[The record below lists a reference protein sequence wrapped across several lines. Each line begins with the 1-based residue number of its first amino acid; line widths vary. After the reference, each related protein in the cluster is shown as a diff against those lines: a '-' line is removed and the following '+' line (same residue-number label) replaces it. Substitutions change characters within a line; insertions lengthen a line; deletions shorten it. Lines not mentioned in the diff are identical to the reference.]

1 MNKRKKFN
9 ISEDINRGITD
20 VMNAVNSDAGS
31 FRYEVVA
38 LSRIEVD
45 PDNPRELALSAKD
58 IAEGIKSEDTN
69 FLKKKAEKDELER
82 LSLTIKSKGVINP
95 VVVYKFGTNYRLVA
109 GERRYLASLMVGKD
123 NIHARI
129 LGKKP
134 DLLNLRSLQWI
145 ENNEREDLS
154 LKEKLN
160 NLKSIIDAHLDSSS
174 DSNTDTKLSIAL
186 LRQLFGFTNTQAGYY
201 FSVMNAPVDLKAS
214 VDKGD
219 VKSLDKAAFIASI
232 KENDIRKVVLQ
243 ACIDGESLKSL
254 RKIAHQEKQQ
264 ARKAK
269 KRANGLLT
277 QIQQRKG
284 RPASQVNLGKV
295 KDIKIVRKLIEAV
308 VSNPIYVRYATQ
320 FAKADWNSYDQA
332 TKRFQELL
340 KIIAKENS

>member
-1 MNKRKKFN
+1 MNRRKKFN
-9 ISEDINRGITD
+9 ISEDINKGITD
-20 VMNAVNSDAGS
+20 VMNAVNSDAGL

-45 PDNPRELALSAKD
+45 PDNPRELTLSAKD
-58 IAEGIKSEDTN
+58 IIEGIKSEDTN

-82 LSLTIKSKGVINP
+82 LALTIKSKGVINP

-109 GERRYLASLMVGKD
+109 GERRYLASLMVNKD

-154 LKEKLN
+154 LKEKLS

-186 LRQLFGFTNTQAGYY
+186 LRQLFGFANAQAGYY
-201 FSVMNAPVDLKAS
+201 FSVMNAPIDLKAAI
-214 VDKGD
+214 DND
-219 VKSLDKAAFIASI
+219 EVKNLSKAAFIACI
-232 KENDIRKVVLQ
+232 KESELRKTILQ
-243 ACIDGESLKSL
+243 ACINGESLKGL
-254 RKIAHQEKQQ
+254 KKTANQE
-264 ARKAK
+264 K
-269 KRANGLLT
+269 KRAKNKVNWIR
-277 QIQQRKG
+277 IQNKKG
-284 RPASQVNLGKV
+284 RPANQVNLGKV
-295 KDIKIVRKLIEAV
+295 KDIKIVRKLIEVV
-308 VSNPIYVRYATQ
+308 VSNPIYAKYATQ
-320 FAKADWNSYDQA
+320 FAKVDWNSYDQA